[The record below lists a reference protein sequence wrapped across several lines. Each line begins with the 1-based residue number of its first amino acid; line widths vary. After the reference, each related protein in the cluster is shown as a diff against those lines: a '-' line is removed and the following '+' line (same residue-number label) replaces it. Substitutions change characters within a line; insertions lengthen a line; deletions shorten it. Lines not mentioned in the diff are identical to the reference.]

1 MASPSSLTVPEAQN
15 GSEPLLT
22 RQFQVIH
29 GENPKDFTRKLI
41 AKFGKRYIELVKQY
55 GAVEYVMDDA
65 GEIVDVVAAEEY
77 LAESDEFAIERF
89 RIGAHDSRRYSIT
102 AGALARLAY
111 TEAQFY
117 AIQYDQLRCNPSFLR
132 EQIEEAARHRPEL
145 FPDADG
151 RAPKFETLLANP
163 RFVGQLCRFTIHN
176 LLGHLG
182 IWNILGKYL
191 ADIQELDERKGRFGA
206 PKRRGEL
213 MGYVKCMV
221 EGEMEVVEK
230 RVRHGLLV
238 HTLDKGIWLRE
249 KNHPDFTG
257 AVLGQHPDKL
267 EDFIT
272 AFSADTLDGSFVRFV
287 APDLATSILKWTTRQ
302 RRGDLFQRLVKEPAR
317 WQTFDSFLAEQ
328 LTQLKRL
335 IDFSEMLGYPDEGKI
350 PPDARYSA
358 FALSL
363 RQSEVTLKSIDL
375 ERHITNVASLEN
387 RTSFARLW
395 KDIDTAF
402 KHKHKGTPES
412 SIGFIQSAPKWY
424 IPEDAPRVP
433 THPTKPAT
441 PKPSAA
447 PAPAPPPPPP
457 TKVRPPSP
465 PAADVKPHW
474 DKSTVSS
481 PIPSAGDAFPGKGR
495 KEKKSRRA
503 QAVAPS
509 VEQGPATIPA
519 ALDDGEG
526 LTLTCGVIGFQIDD
540 TEGQPEQKLPV
551 FFVSKKAY
559 DVFEMILE
567 GHKGQLSFDD
577 LKSALKQIGFR
588 YANGNGSRAVFYPP
602 APNINI
608 PYFVHLPHGSR
619 STLDH
624 TRLKICAKYWK
635 TAYGWTI
642 DWFTLRSAA
651 SL

>member
-1 MASPSSLTVPEAQN
+1 MASPSSLTVPEALH

-29 GENPKDFTRKLI
+29 GENPKEFTRKLI
-41 AKFGKRYIELVKQY
+41 AKFGKRYIDLVKQY
-55 GAVEYVMDDA
+55 GAVEYVVDDA
-65 GEIVDVVAAEEY
+65 GEIVDIVAAEEY

-111 TEAQFY
+111 AEAQFY

-145 FPDADG
+145 FPDAHG
-151 RAPKFETLLANP
+151 RAPKVEALLANP

-213 MGYVKCMV
+213 MGYVKFMV

-230 RVRHGLLV
+230 RVRHGLLI

-267 EDFIT
+267 DDFIT
-272 AFSADTLDGSFVRFV
+272 SFSADTLDGSFVRFV
-287 APDLATSILKWTTRQ
+287 APDLATSILKWTPSQ
-302 RRGDLFQRLVKEPAR
+302 RRSDLFQRLAKEPAR

-350 PPDARYSA
+350 PSDARYNA

-363 RQSEVTLKSIDL
+363 RQSEVTFKSVDI
-375 ERHITNVASLEN
+375 EQHMKNIASLEN
-387 RTSFARLW
+387 QASFASLW
-395 KDIDTAF
+395 KDIDAAF
-402 KHKHKGTPES
+402 KHKHQGTPES
-412 SIGFIQSAPKWY
+412 SVGFVQSAPKWY
-424 IPEDAPRVP
+424 IPEEAPQV
-433 THPTKPAT
+433 A
-441 PKPSAA
+441 PSVTSK
-447 PAPAPPPPPP
+447 PPPTQSPALAASPPP
-457 TKVRPPSP
+457 LTKVRPTSP
-465 PAADVKPHW
+465 PAADVKPCW
-474 DKSTVSS
+474 DKNTVSS
-481 PIPSAGDAFPGKGR
+481 PIPPAGDVFPEKSRKG
-495 KEKKSRRA
+495 KKSKRA
-503 QAVAPS
+503 QPIKAS
-509 VEQGPATIPA
+509 NNPATIPA
-519 ALDDGEG
+519 ALDDKEG
-526 LTLTCGVIGFQIDD
+526 STLSCGVIGLRIND
-540 TEGQPEQKLPV
+540 TEAQSKQKRPV

-577 LKSALKQIGFR
+577 LKYALKQIGFR
-588 YANGNGSRAVFYPP
+588 YANGSGSRAVFYPP
-602 APNINI
+602 ASNINI

-635 TAYGWTI
+635 TAYGWSI
-642 DWFTLRSAA
+642 DWFALKSAA
-651 SL
+651 SS

>member
-1 MASPSSLTVPEAQN
+1 MASPSSITVPEALQ

-29 GENPKDFTRKLI
+29 GENPKEFTRKLI
-41 AKFGKRYIELVKQY
+41 AKFGKRYIDLVKQY
-55 GAVEYVMDDA
+55 GAVEYVTDDS
-65 GEIVDVVAAEEY
+65 GEIVDIVAAEEY

-102 AGALARLAY
+102 AGALARLADA
-111 TEAQFY
+111 EAQFY

-132 EQIEEAARHRPEL
+132 EQIEEAALHRPEL
-145 FPDADG
+145 FPDAHG
-151 RAPKFETLLANP
+151 RAPKVATLLANP

-213 MGYVKCMV
+213 MGYVKFMV

-287 APDLATSILKWTTRQ
+287 APDLASSILKWTTRQ
-302 RRGDLFQRLVKEPAR
+302 RRGDLFQRLAKEPAR
-317 WQTFDSFLAEQ
+317 WQTFDPFLAEQ

-335 IDFSEMLGYPDEGKI
+335 IDFSEMLGYPDEGTI
-350 PPDARYSA
+350 PPDARYNG

-363 RQSEVTLKSIDL
+363 RQSEVTFRSIDL
-375 ERHITNVASLEN
+375 ERHIKDIASLEN
-387 RTSFARLW
+387 QSSFARLW
-395 KDIDTAF
+395 EDVDAAF
-402 KHKHKGTPES
+402 ERKHQGTPES
-412 SIGFIQSAPKWY
+412 SIGFVQPAPKWY
-424 IPEDAPRVP
+424 IPEEAPRVAAP
-433 THPTKPAT
+433 PPKPAK
-441 PKPSAA
+441 PKPLAA
-447 PAPAPPPPPP
+447 PGPPPPP

-465 PAADVKPHW
+465 APADVKPYW
-474 DKSTVSS
+474 DKSAVLN
-481 PIPSAGDAFPGKGR
+481 PIPPAGEVFPKKGS
-495 KEKKSRRA
+495 KGKKSRRA
-503 QAVAPS
+503 QAPIPYIDR
-509 VEQGPATIPA
+509 EPETIPA
-519 ALDDGEG
+519 PLDDKEG
-526 LTLTCGVIGFQIDD
+526 LTLSCGIIGLQIDNA
-540 TEGQPEQKLPV
+540 EAQPKQKLPV

-559 DVFEMILE
+559 DVFEMILG
-567 GHKGQLSFDD
+567 GHKGQLNFDD

-588 YANGNGSRAVFYPP
+588 YANGDGSRAVFYPP
-602 APNINI
+602 ASHINT

-635 TAYGWTI
+635 TTYGWTI
-642 DWFTLRSAA
+642 DWFALKSAA
-651 SL
+651 PA